1 MTGVLLIVIQWK
13 QSCIIAGVSVSRME
27 KCVATL
33 LTFILYCSYANEL
46 GAFLLVSQSN
56 YLSLNGIENAQIY

>member
-1 MTGVLLIVIQWK
+1 MAQVFLIGIEWQ

-46 GAFLLVSQSN
+46 GSSLLVSQSN
-56 YLSLNGIENAQIY
+56 HLSLNRIENAQIY